1 MCLMAGGF
9 PLVVECKPVGCST
22 VFDLVGGLNI
32 CGQATKGYMGDV
44 LALEGEEGRGSLR
57 KARRS

>member
-1 MCLMAGGF
+1 MAGGI
-9 PLVVECKPVGCST
+9 PLAVECNPVGCSAA
-22 VFDLVGGLNI
+22 FDLVRGLNI